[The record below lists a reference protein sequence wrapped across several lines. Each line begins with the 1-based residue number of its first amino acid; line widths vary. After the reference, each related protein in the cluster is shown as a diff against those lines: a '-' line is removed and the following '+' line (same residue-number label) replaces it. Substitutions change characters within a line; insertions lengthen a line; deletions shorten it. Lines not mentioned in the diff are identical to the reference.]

1 MKNTIKSIGRVALFL
16 VILVV
21 LLQITNKVFD
31 PGYWFPSGW
40 IQDRTA
46 RFAQLSLEE
55 EGTLDVLNVGDSESL
70 SAIIPM
76 ELWHDQG
83 ITSFNCGCDGMRL
96 PECYTTL
103 RTAFQK
109 QKPKVVL
116 LETGLLYRLDFDQDY
131 QSLVAENIYYY
142 FYGLRYHNMWKSFAN
157 QKGVRAYFKGYV
169 VNNCIGVYEG
179 PEDYMIETNEADQV
193 TTRNKRFFKAIMN
206 LCEREGVEVVLYSVP
221 APVNYNTYKHNGIQM
236 LADEYGLKYIDFN
249 MNWKEIG
256 IDWSK
261 DSQDR
266 GDHLNRDGGIKLSTW
281 LGNWL
286 MDEFDLPD
294 HRSDPELAEQWDY
307 LYDYCEYTSD
317 VLKGTNTG
325 NVTEEMREK
334 LTVDGDFRQPGYD
347 R

>member
-1 MKNTIKSIGRVALFL
+1 MKNTMKSIGRVALFL
-16 VILVV
+16 AILVV
-21 LLQITNKVFD
+21 LLEITNKVFD

-46 RFAQLSLEE
+46 RNAQISLEK

-83 ITSFNCGCDGMRL
+83 ITCFNCGCDGMRL

-103 RTAFQK
+103 RTAFKK
-109 QKPKVVL
+109 QNPKVLL

-131 QSLVAENIYYY
+131 QALVAENFYYY

-157 QKGVRAYFKGYV
+157 RKGIRAYFKGYV
-169 VNNCIGVYEG
+169 VNNRIGPYEG
-179 PEDYMIETNEADQV
+179 PEDYMIKTTEADQV
-193 TTRNKRFFKAIMN
+193 TARNKRFFKAIMN
-206 LCEREGVEVVLYSVP
+206 LCEREGVEVILYSVP
-221 APVNYNTYKHNGIQM
+221 APVNYNSYIHNGIQM

-256 IDWSK
+256 IDWST
-261 DSQDR
+261 DSQDG
-266 GDHLNRDGGIKLSTW
+266 GDHLNRNGGLKLSSW
-281 LGNWL
+281 LGTYL
-286 MDEFDLPD
+286 MDTYDLPD
-294 HRSDPELAEQWDY
+294 HRSEPETAEEWNY
-307 LYDYCEYTSD
+307 LYDYCEYTAE
-317 VLKGTNTG
+317 VLKGTDTSD
-325 NVTEEMREK
+325 TSEAIREK